1 MPRERRPFF
10 VGLPPSR
17 GAVRFFTAPVG
28 FYGAACGGRRGF
40 PAVRHFISL
49 RNFFFLFLNFVKK
62 GQIIA
67 VCLSFLIIFYI
78 FVCIF

>member
-28 FYGAACGGRRGF
+28 FYRTACGGRRVSR
-40 PAVRHFISL
+40 P
-49 RNFFFLFLNFVKK
+49 
-62 GQIIA
+62 
-67 VCLSFLIIFYI
+67 
-78 FVCIF
+78 